1 MGDLL
6 RLSPCNRRM
15 TFPGNKRLL
24 FFPVLETKSQK
35 LGPSFTVHK
44 ITDLLHDRTYIFTI
58 RPLYGEVEGPISTVY
73 QKIGKTLQK
82 GFQSWE
88 PFWVSGH
95 QYFLR
100 GI

>member
-1 MGDLL
+1 
-6 RLSPCNRRM
+6 M

-24 FFPVLETKSQK
+24 FFFPVLETKSQK

-82 GFQSWE
+82 GFQSWL
-88 PFWVSGH
+88 SGH